1 MSSARTAPALDQHW
15 LNNATSSHRPEL
27 HQHWI
32 NIDSTMPMPHQ
43 AIGQNCT
50 SIGSTLTQQCH
61 IMPSARTAPA
71 LDQHWLNNA
80 TSCHGPELHQHWIN
94 INSTMPHHAMGQ
106 NCAGIGPMLPAS
118 GQCRLS
124 YGSLQFV
131 YSTRHRRGGG
141 IHTCVS
147 KLLSHTENM
156 ATRCHKNASS
166 SMPVSGNGWYLL
178 GMHPANWNP
187 AIWRTFC
194 LDVVIN
200 LISNI

>member
-1 MSSARTAPALDQHW
+1 MGQITATRNLV
-15 LNNATSSHRPEL
+15 ATKVVRLAGQSSHRPEL

-32 NIDSTMPMPHQ
+32 NIDSTMPHHAM
-43 AIGQNCT
+43 GQNCT

-71 LDQHWLNNA
+71 LDRHQLDNA
-80 TSCHGPELHQHWIN
+80 T
-94 INSTMPHHAMGQ
+94 GQ
-106 NCAGIGPMLPAS
+106 NSAGIGPMLPAS

-124 YGSLQFV
+124 SGSLQFV

-194 LDVVIN
+194 LEVVIN